1 MRGNLFGTDGIRS
14 AAGAYPLDTPS
25 LLKLGA
31 AISSLSPASG
41 TGPRVLLARDTRESG
56 PAIEAQLARGLG
68 RGGAQVFSAGILPT
82 PGLAFLVRELGFDFG
97 IMISASHN
105 PFGDNGIKVFD
116 HRGEKIPARLENRI
130 SDGVL
135 LGRRLPKAPPRPVAS
150 VPADAYYD
158 FLVRNGSG
166 LVPAPGTYKAGGA
179 PRLAVDCANGASYRT
194 APLLFA
200 RLALDAAVG
209 HAEPDGRNINSGCG
223 STFPT
228 ALQRLVAA
236 NRAVLGLALDG
247 DADRVIFADE
257 RGRILDGDHALFLIA
272 RHLRRTEPRFNRVVV
287 GTVMSNLGLERALNR
302 LGIDFRRADVGDK
315 HVHRLMKRC
324 GAILGGEPSG
334 HVILRHRQ
342 TTGDGLLTALSFMQ
356 ALKFFGCDAA
366 SVFDQLPLFPQ
377 ETLNISVRRR
387 KDLKSWKALQ
397 EASSRF
403 CGKHGRNA
411 RLLVRYSGTEP
422 LIRVMIEA
430 RDAETIRTHMPIFQ
444 SLLENEIGE

>member
-116 HRGEKIPARLENRI
+116 RRGEKISARLENRI
-130 SDGVL
+130 SDGV
-135 LGRRLPKAPPRPVAS
+135 RRMRQAPKASLRPLPS
-150 VPADAYYD
+150 VPTDAYGD
-158 FLVRNGSG
+158 FLVQNGGGLAGSG
-166 LVPAPGTYKAGGA
+166 L
-179 PRLAVDCANGASYRT
+179 RLAVDCANGASYRT
-194 APLLFA
+194 APLLFR

-209 HAEPDGRNINSGCG
+209 HAKPDGRNINSGCG
-223 STFPT
+223 STFPP

-236 NRAVLGLALDG
+236 KGAGLGLALDG

-257 RGRILDGDHALFLIA
+257 RGRILEGDHALFLIA

-302 LGIDFRRADVGDK
+302 LGIDFRRAPVGDK